1 MSVIPH
7 PTDSGSHRAPLSSGD
22 RDRLPYTRASLLR
35 EDAGFTLM
43 EVLVAMVVGVIVTG
57 ALFAILEVSLHQ
69 TARINDRVQATQLG
83 RTAMTKMIDELHS
96 GCLAREF
103 APVQAKSGP
112 NELRFATGFSEK
124 TTIEASE
131 AYEHRIVWNEKE
143 PGKLTDYTYNAEKAS
158 SWPTFKFETNVANK
172 ELVSENVYRQNVKS
186 KAEETELKS
195 SKIPFFQYYKYSTKA
210 SLGTS
215 ETASSTLTK
224 IVLGEK
230 ETLTAEGAKSVA
242 AVQVSFAQAPTD
254 NDLRLSRA
262 AEFNNL
268 VTFAFAS
275 PASESTITDGP
286 CQ

>member
-1 MSVIPH
+1 MSVIPS
-7 PTDSGSHRAPLSSGD
+7 PPAGSTSQPSPRPPERA
-22 RDRLPYTRASLLR
+22 RLRRAGVAIVR
-35 EDAGFTLM
+35 QDAGFTLI
-43 EVLVAMVVGVIVTG
+43 EVLVAMVIGIIVTG

-103 APVQAKSGP
+103 APVKSGSGP
-112 NELRFATGFSEK
+112 KELKFATGFSEK
-124 TTIEASE
+124 TQLEPSE
-131 AYEHRIVWNEKE
+131 VFEHRITWDEKE

-158 SWPTFKFETNVANK
+158 VWPAFKFEEAKLASK
-172 ELVSENVYRQNVKS
+172 ELVASNVYRATN
-186 KAEETELKS
+186 KAKEKVP
-195 SKIPFFQYYKYSTKA
+195 IFQYYKYATKA

-215 ETASSTLTK
+215 ETASSTLTQ
-224 IVLGEK
+224 IALGEK

-242 AVQVSFAQAPTD
+242 AVQLSFSQAPTD
-254 NDLRLSRA
+254 NNLALNRPV
-262 AEFNNL
+262 EFSNL